1 MPIEAT
7 CPNGHHIQCPDEA
20 AGRTAR
26 CPKCAAAFRIPTPST
41 ITSGAAPGSSV
52 NSGIVMAEA
61 APTIA
66 GVATM
71 SAGFHDPLSGLG
83 GESGSSGEPI
93 VAKIVETGSGSSLS
107 GNGAAVPNVVK
118 AHAEQIIFLCPNG
131 HKLNGP
137 AKLAGRLGK
146 CPHCD
151 MRFQIPS
158 LEELREAQTA
168 AEREES
174 AQSETEATGQM
185 PDNGSENE
193 TYSVTNT
200 PDLNAAASSAQD
212 ELETLFAAVRADQVR
227 QIHQRTASAS
237 GIGKTSGISSVTTA
251 PGILPQP
258 LAGLSETHHPLADLV
273 NRLWEE
279 REHGGI
285 IELHLEGGTLFL
297 PDWFERTLSNKSHGL
312 FAAQAADG
320 TVTMTVV
327 PWDKVARVVIR
338 GVVGLPDGMF
348 E

>member
-1 MPIEAT
+1 VESE
-7 CPNGHHIQCPDEA
+7 NGA
-20 AGRTAR
+20 
-26 CPKCAAAFRIPTPST
+26 
-41 ITSGAAPGSSV
+41 
-52 NSGIVMAEA
+52 
-61 APTIA
+61 
-66 GVATM
+66 
-71 SAGFHDPLSGLG
+71 
-83 GESGSSGEPI
+83 
-93 VAKIVETGSGSSLS
+93 SLS
-107 GNGAAVPNVVK
+107 TMGAGSHPSPSSK
-118 AHAEQIIFLCPNG
+118 GSAEQIVFLCPNG

-151 MRFQIPS
+151 TRFQIPS
-158 LEELREAQTA
+158 LEELRAAQQA
-168 AEREES
+168 AAQEEES
-174 AQSETEATGQM
+174 NQLETTESSS
-185 PDNGSENE
+185 NSENDAV
-193 TYSVTNT
+193 THPASV
-200 PDLNAAASSAQD
+200 AADSNDATSTTSMPSMMPD
-212 ELETLFAAVRADQVR
+212 ELETLFAAVREDQVR

-237 GIGKTSGISSVTTA
+237 GIGKAGSPSISSLTA
-251 PGILPQP
+251 GIPQQPSLPAP
-258 LAGLSETHHPLADLV
+258 NHSEMHHPLADLV

-285 IELHLEGGTLFL
+285 IELHLEGGTVFL